1 MSNKILIKN
10 ARIINEGTS
19 LIKDILIEGLI
30 ISKIDTEINV
40 LSSVNIINAEG
51 LTLIPGMIDDQVHF
65 REPGLTHKGD
75 IFSESRAAVAGGVTS
90 FIEMP
95 NTIPNTTNNS
105 ALNEKIE
112 IAKSKSFANFS
123 FMFGGTNYNLDDILS
138 VDDNNIAGI
147 KLFLGSSTGNMLI
160 DNHKVIEEI
169 FRNTKLPISVHC
181 EDEYI
186 IKKNLINYINKYGDD
201 IPIDLHPE
209 IRNEEACYKSSKF
222 AIELAKKTDARLN
235 VFHISTA
242 KELDLFDN
250 KLPLR
255 QKKITSEACAH
266 HLWFTDKDYKLLG
279 TKIKWNPAIKT
290 ERDKN
295 ELWNA
300 VLNDKIDI
308 IASDHS
314 PHTIEEKNRFYTKC
328 PSGGPMVQHSIISI
342 LTESKKYNIGI
353 EKIVEKISHNPAIVF
368 NIKKRGFIKEGY
380 YADIVL
386 IDTKKDYNVTKDSL
400 LYKCNWSPFEG
411 QTFDS
416 SIFMTFVNGQIVY
429 DKGKIVS
436 DPKGKQLIFDR

>member
-181 EDEYI
+181 EDEDI

-328 PSGGPMVQHSIISI
+328 
-342 LTESKKYNIGI
+342 
-353 EKIVEKISHNPAIVF
+353 
-368 NIKKRGFIKEGY
+368 
-380 YADIVL
+380 DI
-386 IDTKKDYNVTKDSL
+386 
-400 LYKCNWSPFEG
+400 F
-411 QTFDS
+411 
-416 SIFMTFVNGQIVY
+416 
-429 DKGKIVS
+429 
-436 DPKGKQLIFDR
+436 